1 MSLETRR
8 LVWLAPLLAI
18 GAIAAVVAYWGPRD
32 EAPAQTLA
40 CADLQA
46 GCSATLDGRPV
57 AVGFVGQPRVL
68 QPFEVWVRAEGADRV
83 QARFVMEG
91 MDMGFNLY
99 TLRPDAQDVF
109 RARITLPVCV
119 SGRRDWRMTLE
130 VDGRRLEVP
139 FVSEMS

>member
-1 MSLETRR
+1 MSSRR
-8 LVWLAPLLAI
+8 LLWIAPLLAI
-18 GAIAAVVAYWGPRD
+18 GAIAGVVAYWGQRD
-32 EAPAQTLA
+32 EAPPQALA
-40 CADLQA
+40 CEDLQE
-46 GCSATLDGRPV
+46 GCTASLDGHPV
-57 AVGFVGQPRVL
+57 TVGFIGHPRVL
-68 QPFEVWVRAEGADRV
+68 KPFEVWVRAEGAKQV

-99 TLRPDAQDVF
+99 TLRADDQGVF

-139 FVSEMS
+139 FVTEMS